1 MSCTT
6 IQTFSRGFKTELQNY
21 YEEQEL
27 NQFIKLIFE
36 DLLHLNSTQLLLA
49 KDHEISAEQSIK
61 LADLIERLKQHE
73 PIQYILGHTE
83 FYELTFKVNPAT
95 LIPRPETEE
104 LVHWILNDNT
114 CNKSSI
120 LDIGTG
126 SGCIAIAL
134 KKNLPDAKVEAW
146 DISDKAIDT
155 ATENSKLNEAPVE
168 FNLVDAL
175 NPDDSLLNKKFDIIV
190 SNPPYVRELE
200 KELMENN
207 VLDHE
212 PHTALFVSNEDPLI
226 FYRKIAE
233 LGLKLLKPGGVIFFE
248 INEFLGEDMKKL
260 MELHGYSNV
269 EVKKDLNNR
278 ERMLRAALK

>member
-1 MSCTT
+1 M
-6 IQTFSRGFKTELQNY
+6 
-21 YEEQEL
+21 
-27 NQFIKLIFE
+27 
-36 DLLHLNSTQLLLA
+36 
-49 KDHEISAEQSIK
+49 
-61 LADLIERLKQHE
+61 
-73 PIQYILGHTE
+73 
-83 FYELTFKVNPAT
+83 
-95 LIPRPETEE
+95 
-104 LVHWILNDNT
+104 
-114 CNKSSI
+114 
-120 LDIGTG
+120 
-126 SGCIAIAL
+126 
-134 KKNLPDAKVEAW
+134 
-146 DISDKAIDT
+146 
-155 ATENSKLNEAPVE
+155 
-168 FNLVDAL
+168 VDAL